1 MADRAIDF
9 FTSNG
14 AKIPIH
20 EGETKEQAL
29 ERHNAEHQEKD
40 SHQQV
45 NDNLRNAVD
54 NKNNGLKEKATQRL
68 KENRKS
74 KTINSSL
81 TNIKV
86 TNSPAFEKLSKANKE
101 EIRSAIMMKISDE
114 KRKYVNYEIS
124 SIEIALKIGYK
135 LVEFQIMNLKER
147 EIKILRVKKLGGR
160 KKWRK

>member
-1 MADRAIDF
+1 M
-9 FTSNG
+9 T
-14 AKIPIH
+14 
-20 EGETKEQAL
+20 
-29 ERHNAEHQEKD
+29 
-40 SHQQV
+40 
-45 NDNLRNAVD
+45 
-54 NKNNGLKEKATQRL
+54 
-68 KENRKS
+68 
-74 KTINSSL
+74 L

-147 EIKILRVKKLGGR
+147 EIKILRVKKLESM
-160 KKWRK
+160 KKCT